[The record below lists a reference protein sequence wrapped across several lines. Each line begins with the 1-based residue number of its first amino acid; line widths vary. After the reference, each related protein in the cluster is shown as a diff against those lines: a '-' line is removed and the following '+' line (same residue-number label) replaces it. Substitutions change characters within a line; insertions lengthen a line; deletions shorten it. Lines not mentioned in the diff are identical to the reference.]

1 MDLRHY
7 YEKIREVEARIPEQY
22 TVVVS
27 LGTADGGKEGT
38 RSEVSRRLAARM
50 VVEGMGRLATAA
62 EKEAFHATQAEQR
75 QAAAQLAAAQRVQ
88 FTVLSS
94 ADVEKL
100 KGKTKG

>member
-7 YEKIREVEARIPEQY
+7 YERIREVEARIPEEF

-38 RSEVSRRLAARM
+38 RSEVGRRLAARM
-50 VVEGMGRLATAA
+50 VVEGLGRLATAA
-62 EKEAFHATQAEQR
+62 EREAFHAARAAQRHAAE
-75 QAAAQLAAAQRVQ
+75 QLAAAQRVQ
-88 FTVLSS
+88 LTVLSS